1 MKSAGICIGSSSIQ
15 YVILQQEA
23 NNEFLILKADSI
35 FHKGNPKEILLSL
48 FLTDEL
54 KSVERIVI
62 TGRGYRKDIG
72 IFSISEP
79 EAIEYALSSYR
90 EARPNIIVSL
100 GANNLFV
107 YKISSG
113 GAIQSVHTGNKCAS
127 GTGEF
132 FMQQIKRM
140 NINIEDVST
149 FKCTD
154 DIYKV
159 AGRCSVFCKSDCTHA
174 LNKGVPK
181 PNLLSGLCVMIAD
194 KIDEL
199 VRELAD
205 SNIMLIGGGTNN
217 KLLIEIIKKRY
228 SNVIIPEKTASSF
241 EAYGAAVAGFNI
253 ISAENNLKNLIINS
267 DSLKSFSHLEQL
279 NKSAN
284 LVKFKKSLISEIQEN
299 DETILGLDVGS
310 TTTKAVLARY
320 GTNEILA
327 SVYLRTNGNPIE
339 ASIECYKEIKAK
351 TKEKK
356 YKIIGLGVTGSGRQ
370 IAALHSL
377 TKDVINEIIAHAAAA
392 AFYDKDV
399 DTIFEIGGQDAK
411 YTYLVNGIPTDYAMN
426 EACSAGTGS
435 FLEESAGESLN
446 VATTEIADYALSAEK
461 PLNFSDQCSAFIAS
475 DITKAIQEGFTKND
489 ILAGLVFSVCMNY
502 VNRVKGARPIGKK
515 IFMQG
520 GVCYNKAV
528 PYAMASLLNTEI
540 IVPENAG
547 LMGALGVAIEVSKKI
562 STNVQLKQ
570 DYSLDLLINRK
581 MEYGSTFICKGGKEK
596 CDRKCSISRIKIE
609 GEIYPFGG
617 ACNLYYNLRLG
628 TTSAIPQYNL
638 VAYREEMISNFH
650 PKGNAP
656 KETVKTIGILKSFL
670 MHSYL
675 PLFLSFFQN
684 LGFNI
689 VISDAYNSA
698 EREKPEAPFCFPV
711 EVSHSLFNNILKKN
725 LDYIFLPQI
734 ITIPSHSHTQKG
746 KTCVF
751 VQGEP
756 YYLKS
761 TYRNM
766 IKENRIKL
774 LTPVLKLSNAKEE
787 LPTQLLKLSIFKSF
801 SKDKVERAWF
811 NAVATQNEI
820 EKKVKD
826 RVKESLMLLDNDPET
841 FGIVIFGR
849 PYNSL
854 TSDMN
859 MNIPHKVLTRNYMV
873 LPYDMLPFDEIETDN
888 MYWGMGQKI
897 LAAAEFVRKRK
908 NLFAFFITN
917 FSCGPDS
924 FVLDYFRKTMGSK
937 PSLTIEL
944 DQHTADAGVD
954 TRIEAAVD
962 IMKTFFINQ
971 NKLSNTDSLHFK
983 KAKVVLGKNPHV
995 ISSSNETFPLFNSEN
1010 VVLLIPPMGLLAS
1023 ESSAAAFRKRG
1034 INAQLLPQSDNDSML
1049 LGKKHSSCKEC
1060 LPYILTTGLFM
1071 DYLQRYKDP
1080 NKITL
1085 FLMGKADGPCRFGQY
1100 HVAFNNIIDKYKIEN
1115 CALLT
1120 FNDND
1125 NVYKILGQD
1134 FVINAWRGLVVA
1146 DVFADIRNMLR
1157 ITAQNKEYAMR
1168 VFDLCWNRIIKTI
1181 EGKSRAKFSYVL
1193 NSVVKKLKAIPLSK
1207 NPKDVPIITVVGEIY
1222 VRSDEFSRGRLIS
1235 YLEENGFCAHVAPIS
1250 EWANYCCYVIK
1261 KEFDSPMKRLPKLGL
1276 TIGTYIQDKIEK
1288 KIKLK
1293 MSECGLYSFK
1303 LNNVEDTINASKHLI
1318 SEHLLGEAVLTVGL
1332 AMHEILERS
1341 CGVISIGPF
1350 GCMPS
1355 RLSES
1360 ILKKEMTLDGK
1371 LRASSHFLKNE
1382 FPEIDSSLPF
1392 LSIETDGAPFPQHV
1406 EANLEAFLLQASRL
1420 NLKLKSR
1427 INKE

>member
-1 MKSAGICIGSSSIQ
+1 MKSAGICIGSSSVQ
-15 YVILQQEA
+15 YVVLQKEI
-23 NNEFLILKADSI
+23 NNDFLIFKTDSI
-35 FHKGNPKEILLSL
+35 FHKGNPKEVLLSL
-48 FLTDEL
+48 LLTDEI
-54 KSVERIVI
+54 KSADRIVV

-79 EAIEYALSSYR
+79 EAIEYALSCYKK
-90 EARPNIIVSL
+90 EEKPKIIVSL
-100 GANNLFV
+100 GANNIFV
-107 YKISSG
+107 YKMSSN

-132 FMQQIKRM
+132 FMQQLKRM
-140 NINIEDVST
+140 NINIEDINT
-149 FKCTD
+149 FKYTD
-154 DIYKV
+154 EIYKV

-174 LNKGVPK
+174 LNKGIPK

-199 VRELAD
+199 IKELAD

-217 KLLIEIIKKRY
+217 TLLIDIIKKRY
-228 SNVIIPEKTASSF
+228 SNVIIPEKVAFSF
-241 EAYGAAVAGFNI
+241 EAYGAAVAGFSSI
-253 ISAENNLKNLIINS
+253 FAENNLKNLKINT
-267 DSLKSFSHLEQL
+267 DLLKSFSHLEQL
-279 NKSAN
+279 NKSAD
-284 LVKFKKSLISEIQEN
+284 LVKFKGSVASQIKEN
-299 DETILGLDVGS
+299 DETVLGLDVGS

-320 GTNEILA
+320 RTNEILT

-339 ASIECYKEIKAK
+339 ASIECYKAIKAK
-351 TKEKK
+351 TENVN

-377 TKDVINEIIAHAAAA
+377 TKDVINEIIAHATAA

-446 VATTEIADYALSAEK
+446 VATTEIADYALSAEN

-489 ILAGLVFSVCMNY
+489 ILAGLVYSVCMNY

-528 PYAMASLLNTEI
+528 PYAMASLLNSEI

-562 STNVQLKQ
+562 SVKTLSKQ
-570 DYSLDLLINRK
+570 NYSLDLLINRK
-581 MEYGSTFICKGGKEK
+581 MEYGSPFICLGGKDK

-609 GEIYPFGG
+609 GDIYPFGG

-628 TTSAIPQYNL
+628 TTSALSEYNL
-638 VAYREEMISNFH
+638 VAYREQNISNFY
-650 PKGNAP
+650 P
-656 KETVKTIGILKSFL
+656 KENHIPNTGKTIGILKSFL
-670 MHSYL
+670 MHSYM
-675 PLFLSFFQN
+675 PLFSSFFQN
-684 LGFNI
+684 LGFKV
-689 VISDAYNSA
+689 VISDSYNA
-698 EREKPEAPFCFPV
+698 ADREKPEAPFCFPV
-711 EVSHSLFNNILKKN
+711 EVSHSLFYNILNKKT
-725 LDYIFLPQI
+725 DYIFLPQI
-734 ITIPSHSHTQKG
+734 ITIPSPSSKDKG

-756 YYLKS
+756 YYLKA
-761 TYRNM
+761 TYRNI
-766 IKENRIKL
+766 IKENNIKL
-774 LTPVLKLSNAKEE
+774 ITPVLRLSNAKEE
-787 LPTQLLKLSIFKSF
+787 LPPQLLKLAIFKDF
-801 SKDKVERAWF
+801 SKNKIENEWF
-811 NAVATQNEI
+811 NAIATQNEV

-826 RVKESLMLLDNDPET
+826 HVKELLTQLDNNSET

-859 MNIPHKVLTRNYMV
+859 MNIPHKVLTRNHMV
-873 LPYDMLPFDEIETDN
+873 LPYDMLPFEEIETDN
-888 MYWGMGQKI
+888 MYWGMGKKI

-924 FVLDYFRKTMGSK
+924 FVLDYFRKIMGQK

-954 TRIEAAVD
+954 TRIEAAID
-962 IMKTFFINQ
+962 IMQTFFKNQ
-971 NKLSNTDSLHFK
+971 NKLFK
-983 KAKVVLGKNPHV
+983 HDDLPFTKAKAVLGKTPYV
-995 ISSSNETFPLFNSEN
+995 ISSYNEKYPLFNSEN

-1049 LGKKHSSCKEC
+1049 LGKKNSSCKEC

-1071 DYLQRYKDP
+1071 DYLQKHKDP

-1100 HVAFNNIIDKYKIEN
+1100 HVAFNNLIDKYKIEN

-1157 ITAQNKEYAMR
+1157 ITAQDKEYAMR
-1168 VFDLCWNRIIKTI
+1168 VFNSCWNRIIKKI
-1181 EGKSRAKFSYVL
+1181 EGKSSTKFSYIL
-1193 NSVVKKLKAIPLSK
+1193 NSVVKKLKAIPLAK
-1207 NPKDVPIITVVGEIY
+1207 NPKDVPIITIVGEIY

-1235 YLEENGFCAHVAPIS
+1235 YLEESGFCAHVAPIS

-1261 KEFDSPMKRLPKLGL
+1261 KEFESPMKRLPKLGL

-1293 MSECGLYSFK
+1293 MAESDLYSFK
-1303 LNNVEDTINASKHLI
+1303 LNSVEETINASKHLI

-1355 RLSES
+1355 RLAES

-1371 LRASSHFLKNE
+1371 LRASSHFTKNE
-1382 FPEIDSSLPF
+1382 LLDLDSSLPF
-1392 LSIETDGAPFPQHV
+1392 LSIETDGAPFPQHI

-1420 NLKLKSR
+1420 NSKLKN
-1427 INKE
+1427 IHKL